1 MYELKIRHIIGTIT
15 YVVILFPDYFG
26 KLLCLKPTA
35 EATKQIF
42 MEKVYLVLRNNRESG
57 PFTIGELLQQQLKP
71 TDLVWIEG
79 HSHSWSP
86 VSSLKLIP
94 SQDTD
99 IPKFPETKAAQ
110 VSLNNSVDS
119 TSNYTASQKTAAPT
133 AYAIQ
138 REDEILF
145 IDHRKEKKK
154 NLIEW
159 TSGIAVVGFIAV
171 CLVGGIQ
178 FFRPKKEIPATV
190 ATQIISDESNK
201 AKSVPA
207 PSRPITTNIPQ
218 DTMPVQASTFSSPS
232 RAPEKKQVTE
242 RVKPQMAELI
252 TEIEP
257 VTSST
262 ETENNKEDLTEKVE
276 VIPQKLLVE
285 NKLGVPANSNDM
297 EVDSPEKKKSLGTAL
312 KGLFKKKKKDGE
324 VKE

>member
-1 MYELKIRHIIGTIT
+1 
-15 YVVILFPDYFG
+15 
-26 KLLCLKPTA
+26 
-35 EATKQIF
+35 

-57 PFTIGELLQQQLKP
+57 PYTIGELLQQQLKP

-79 HSHSWSP
+79 QSHSWSP

-94 SQDTD
+94 SQDPD
-99 IPKFPETKAAQ
+99 NSKFPEIKAAQ
-110 VSLNNSVDS
+110 ISLTSPVSSQTDF
-119 TSNYTASQKTAAPT
+119 TASQKTATPS
-133 AYAIQ
+133 AYALQ

-145 IDHRKEKKK
+145 IDHRKEKNK

-159 TSGIAVVGFIAV
+159 TSGIAVVGFIGV

-207 PSRPITTNIPQ
+207 STQAITTNIPQ
-218 DTMPVQASTFSSPS
+218 DTLAMPASPVTPPPQSP
-232 RAPEKKQVTE
+232 RKKQVTE
-242 RVKPQMAELI
+242 RVKPQMAVLI

-257 VTSST
+257 
-262 ETENNKEDLTEKVE
+262 ETQLPENKEDDNTEKAEVVPPKLLIE
-276 VIPQKLLVE
+276 NKQVIPTSSNETEVE
-285 NKLGVPANSNDM
+285 I
-297 EVDSPEKKKSLGTAL
+297 PEKKKSLGTTL
-312 KGLFKKKKKDGE
+312 KGLFKKKKKEGD

>member
-99 IPKFPETKAAQ
+99 IPKIPETKAVQ
-110 VSLNNSVDS
+110 VSLTNPVDS
-119 TSNYTASQKTAAPT
+119 TSNYTASQKTAAPA

-207 PSRPITTNIPQ
+207 PTRSITNYFPQ
-218 DTMPVQASTFSSPS
+218 DTVAVPASPVSTHPQT
-232 RAPEKKQVTE
+232 PGKKRVTE
-242 RVKPQMAELI
+242 RAKPQMAALI
-252 TEIEP
+252 TEIESE
-257 VTSST
+257 TSST
-262 ETENNKEDLTEKVE
+262 ENKEEDKTEKAE
-276 VIPQKLLVE
+276 VVPQKLLVE
-285 NKLGVPANSNDM
+285 NKLVVPASSNDT